1 MNMGSIIARNWL
13 LARRIVH
20 RSGLHAGKNARATPA
35 ARATQVLLRV
45 TLALVLASL
54 LFADSGQPAVHV
66 APMDSVGPRAIEP
79 QTQSSIIRDYLAAW
93 KSLDRSMNGN
103 RPDLLDSYFV
113 GQAKQ
118 ELAKTIQ
125 QQKSAGI
132 HTGYQD
138 MSHNIRVVFY
148 SPEGLSI
155 QLIDDVE
162 YDMQVREGDGIVGS
176 NHVQTR
182 YVAVLTPT
190 ESRWKVRIF
199 QGGAS

>member
-1 MNMGSIIARNWL
+1 MRFLRDQLVVATGFLSD
-13 LARRIVH
+13 
-20 RSGLHAGKNARATPA
+20 RSVRAT
-35 ARATQVLLRV
+35 VV
-45 TLALVLASL
+45 VILACF
-54 LFADSGQPAVHV
+54 LFASSPQPGVHV
-66 APMDSVGPRAIEP
+66 APMDSVGPRSIEP

-93 KSLDRSMNGN
+93 KTLSRTMNEN
-103 RPDLLDSYFV
+103 RPDLLDAYFV

-118 ELAKTIQ
+118 ELAKTVR
-125 QQKSAGI
+125 QQKNAEI
-132 HTGYQD
+132 HTTYED
-138 MSHNIRVVFY
+138 TSHNIRVVFY

-162 YDMQVREGDGIVGS
+162 YDIQVRAGDGTVGS

-190 ESRWKVRIF
+190 ESKWKVRIF

>member
-1 MNMGSIIARNWL
+1 MKSPRDQFCIATGYFSD
-13 LARRIVH
+13 RIV
-20 RSGLHAGKNARATPA
+20 RAT
-35 ARATQVLLRV
+35 
-45 TLALVLASL
+45 LVLILASF
-54 LFADSGQPAVHV
+54 LFASSPQSGVHV
-66 APMDSVGPRAIEP
+66 APMDSVGPRPIEP

-93 KSLDRSMNGN
+93 KTLNRTMNEN
-103 RPDLLDSYFV
+103 RPDLLDAYFV

-118 ELAKTIQ
+118 ELADTVR
-125 QQKSAGI
+125 QQKNAEI
-132 HTGYQD
+132 HTKYED
-138 MSHNIRVVFY
+138 TSHNIRVVFY

-162 YDMQVREGDGIVGS
+162 YEMQVRSGDGTVGT

-190 ESRWKVRIF
+190 ESKWKVRIF

>member
-1 MNMGSIIARNWL
+1 MNVENLIGRN

-20 RSGLHAGKNARATPA
+20 RYGLRAGRNARATHCRA
-35 ARATQVLLRV
+35 THARTQIARA
-45 TLALVLASL
+45 TLALVLASF
-54 LFADSGQPAVHV
+54 LFADSGQPVVHV
-66 APMDSVGPRAIEP
+66 APMDSVGPRSIEP

-103 RPDLLDSYFV
+103 RPDLLDAYFV

-118 ELAKTIQ
+118 ELARTIE

-138 MSHNIRVVFY
+138 TSHNIRVVFY

-155 QLIDDVE
+155 QLIDDAE
-162 YDMQVREGDGIVGS
+162 YDVHVRAGDGSVGS
-176 NHVQTR
+176 KHVQTR